1 MQTQLLTTTSDSDG
15 VQGAAEM
22 RLLFME
28 GKRMVKESGN
38 QDYTEEL
45 KKLSDKNEKRS
56 TPKSILEK
64 LTELQNAMITV
75 PVEETNE

>member
-1 MQTQLLTTTSDSDG
+1 MEYRERQKCGSF
-15 VQGAAEM
+15 
-22 RLLFME
+22 FME

-45 KKLSDKNEKRS
+45 KKLSDENEKRS

-64 LTELQNAMITV
+64 LKEFQNAMITV

>member
-1 MQTQLLTTTSDSDG
+1 MEYRERQKCGSF
-15 VQGAAEM
+15 
-22 RLLFME
+22 FME
-28 GKRMVKESGN
+28 GKQMVKESGH

-64 LTELQNAMITV
+64 LKELEKAMITV

>member
-1 MQTQLLTTTSDSDG
+1 
-15 VQGAAEM
+15 
-22 RLLFME
+22 
-28 GKRMVKESGN
+28 MVKESGN
-38 QDYTEEL
+38 QDYTEEI

-64 LTELQNAMITV
+64 LKELQNVMITV

>member
-1 MQTQLLTTTSDSDG
+1 
-15 VQGAAEM
+15 
-22 RLLFME
+22 
-28 GKRMVKESGN
+28 MVKESGN

-45 KKLSDKNEKRS
+45 KKLSDENEKRS

-64 LTELQNAMITV
+64 LKELKNAMITV